1 LQDRLG
7 PEPVEILDPCTAER
21 RTPDTGGLT
30 GFLQDQALVLL
41 DRTAC
46 RLGSSREELVLA
58 LTSDADARRFKE
70 RHGVDPR
77 TVGGLLRALL
87 GG

>member
-1 LQDRLG
+1 
-7 PEPVEILDPCTAER
+7 
-21 RTPDTGGLT
+21 
-30 GFLQDQALVLL
+30 VLL